1 MSHKSNH
8 RKRGFT
14 LIELLVAIAV
24 IATLIALLLPA
35 VQQAREAARRSSC
48 KNNLKQ
54 IGLALHNYSDLYGGL
69 FPPAENC
76 RWVVAILPQ
85 LGNPALFSQFDHNFS
100 PFDVPNQHLGRNEF
114 PAYSCPSDE
123 ERVVAPL
130 GFTASSLAAN
140 HELIPAI
147 SLKDCSDG
155 TTTTALVIEVGKA
168 HLLETISGPSIYI
181 VGAGDSWHGSSFHML
196 LADASVRSISKSID
210 QRVMLDLATPNGG
223 EVVGEY

>member
-1 MSHKSNH
+1 MMSKN
-8 RKRGFT
+8 RKHGFT

-35 VQQAREAARRSSC
+35 VQQAREAARRSTC

-54 IGLALHNYSDLYGGL
+54 IGLALHNYHELYGL
-69 FPPAENC
+69 FPPSENC

-85 LGNPALFSQFDHNFS
+85 MGNPALYSQFDQNFS
-100 PFDVPNQHLGRNEF
+100 PFDVSNQHLGRNEF

-140 HELIPAI
+140 HELIPAK

-181 VGAGDSWHGSSFHML
+181 VVAGDSWHGSSFNML

-210 QRVMLDLATPNGG
+210 QRVMLALATPNGG